1 MPIDPPETLE
11 ESVIHDGP
19 RFTVRKGRFRYGDG
33 SETEREWVDAP
44 DAVAIVA
51 YDEDQLYLIR
61 QPREA
66 IGRAD
71 VLELPAG
78 LMDVEGERPID
89 TARRELREE
98 TGFEAD
104 HWVHATT
111 YFSSSGFTDE
121 QVHVFLATG
130 LTKVAEA
137 DADGAERIELV
148 AWPLDELGGLIDG
161 NADAATLVG
170 LQWLDR
176 ARLADGGAGR

>member
-1 MPIDPPETLE
+1 MSETPETLE
-11 ESVIHDGP
+11 EHVIHDGP
-19 RFTVRKGRFRYGDG
+19 RFVVRRGRFRHADG

-51 YDEDQLYLIR
+51 YDDERVHLVR

-71 VLELPAG
+71 ILELPAG
-78 LMDVEGERPID
+78 LMDVEGERPLD

-98 TGFEAD
+98 TGLEAD
-104 HWVHATT
+104 SWLHATT

-130 LTKVAEA
+130 LTEVARPG
-137 DADGAERIELV
+137 ADGDERIELV
-148 AWPLDELGGLIDG
+148 TWPLADLGGLIDG
-161 NADAATLVG
+161 NADAATLIG
-170 LQWLDR
+170 LQWLQR
-176 ARLADGGAGR
+176 ARDAGGAAGR

>member
-1 MPIDPPETLE
+1 MPADPETIE
-11 ESVIHDGP
+11 EHVIHDGP
-19 RFTVRKGRFRYGDG
+19 RFTVKGGRFRHGDG
-33 SETEREWVDAP
+33 SETEREWVESPA
-44 DAVAIVA
+44 AVAIVA
-51 YDEDQLYLIR
+51 YDEQQVYLVR

-78 LMDVEGERPID
+78 LMDVDGEHPID
-89 TARRELREE
+89 TAKRELREE

-121 QVHVFLATG
+121 QTHVFLATG
-130 LTKVAEA
+130 LTKVGEA
-137 DADGAERIELV
+137 DADGDERIELV
-148 AWPLDELGGLIDG
+148 TWPLADLGGLIDG

-170 LQWLDR
+170 LQWLER
-176 ARLADGGAGR
+176 ARLSGGAAGR